1 MTDALTR
8 RELLRR
14 GVAGGAVLAVPSL
27 LAACGGGGGIE
38 GDAET
43 GRDETQAAA
52 DTTLAKTLT
61 ISNWPL
67 YIDVDDK
74 TKKRPTVEQFRK
86 KYGVEVKYIEDV
98 NDNEE
103 WFGKFQA
110 QLSEG
115 QPIGRDVT
123 VLTDWMAARMVRLGY
138 VEKVAKDA
146 VPNADNLVEA
156 LRHPRWDEN
165 RDYSLPWQSGLTG
178 IAYNEKKLGR
188 AITSMDELLTNAE
201 LKGKVT
207 DLSEMPDTIGLI
219 MQANGDDPTKVDPKA
234 FDDAIAKLQDAVDS
248 GQIRKFT
255 GNDYGPLLAKGDIL
269 ACTAWSGDVVQL
281 QLDNPDL
288 AFAIPESGGMIWTDN
303 MLIPKGGDV
312 YTASTW
318 MNFVYDPKIAAQI
331 EAYVNYICPVAGA
344 KEAIEKI
351 DPSLAKNELIFPSEK
366 TLSRVKAFDTE
377 AADNQEYREKFQ
389 GVIGA

>member
-1 MTDALTR
+1 
-8 RELLRR
+8 
-14 GVAGGAVLAVPSL
+14 
-27 LAACGGGGGIE
+27 
-38 GDAET
+38 
-43 GRDETQAAA
+43 
-52 DTTLAKTLT
+52 
-61 ISNWPL
+61 
-67 YIDVDDK
+67 
-74 TKKRPTVEQFRK
+74 
-86 KYGVEVKYIEDV
+86 
-98 NDNEE
+98 
-103 WFGKFQA
+103 
-110 QLSEG
+110 
-115 QPIGRDVT
+115 
-123 VLTDWMAARMVRLGY
+123 MVRLGY
-138 VEKVAKDA
+138 VEKLAKEA
-146 VPNADNLVEA
+146 LPNADNLIEA

-188 AITSMDELLTNAE
+188 AITSVDELLTSRE
-201 LKGKVT
+201 LRGKVT
-207 DLSEMPDTIGLI
+207 ALSEMPDTVGLI

-255 GNDYGPLLAKGDIL
+255 GNDYAPLLAKGDIL

-288 AFAIPESGGMIWTDN
+288 EFAIPESGGMIWTDN

-331 EAYVNYICPVAGA
+331 EASVNYICPVTGA

-351 DPSLAKNELIFPSEK
+351 DPSLAKNELIFPSET

-377 AADNQEYREKFQ
+377 AADNREYREKFQ

>member
-1 MTDALTR
+1 MTDSLTR

-14 GVAGGAVLAVPSL
+14 GAAGGVVLTVPSL

-38 GDAET
+38 GEAET
-43 GRDETQAAA
+43 RREETQAAA

-74 TKKRPTVEQFRK
+74 TKKRPTVEQFKK
-86 KYGVEVKYIEDV
+86 KYGVDVKYVEDV

-110 QLSEG
+110 QLSRG

-123 VLTDWMAARMVRLGY
+123 VLTDWMAARMVRLRY
-138 VEKVAKDA
+138 VKKVAKDA
-146 VPNADNLVEA
+146 VPNADNLIEA

-188 AITSMDELLTNAE
+188 AVRSMDELLTNPE

-207 DLSEMPDTIGLI
+207 ALSEMPDTIGLI
-219 MQANGDDPTKVDPKA
+219 MQANGDDPTKVTPKA

-255 GNDYGPLLAKGDIL
+255 GNEYAPLLAKGDIV

-318 MNFVYDPKIAAQI
+318 MNFVYAPKVAAQI

-366 TLSRVKAFDTE
+366 TLSLVKAFDTE